1 MSLKDLFINLRTR
14 RNLKRNAIEI
24 LVLMALLSL
33 ASFASSVQSQPRNDA
48 ALLAAYNAAIYD
60 AAVYK
65 SSNVRPLKPLK
76 FDPVTKNTTVVT
88 LTTFAYTPGTTT
100 VPIYVWVTQVPEVQ
114 QICRTFTGDLQ
125 QSLVQLLGL
134 IPNTKL
140 GNFVI
145 MNVAE
150 GQIIRPATNPDPT
163 TTLPCTAPA
172 PPNCGQAFPQGVD
185 AAYVDWF
192 ANKALSAWVV
202 SEAGKPAVGYP
213 WTRLGYTYN
222 WKPGADKYGASEY
235 VIKPGSTVTVREIV
249 SVDKYC
255 RSQK

>member
-1 MSLKDLFINLRTR
+1 MPVNKFATASRAQRTLR
-14 RNLKRNAIEI
+14 RNPVVI
-24 LVLMALLSL
+24 LLLLLLLTGL
-33 ASFASSVQSQPRNDA
+33 ASFGQSPQKATDDA
-48 ALLAAYNAAIYD
+48 TLLAAYNAAIYD

-65 SSNVRPLKPLK
+65 SSNLRPLKPLV
-76 FDPVTKNTTVVT
+76 FDPVTKNATVVT
-88 LTTFAYTPGTTT
+88 LTSYPYKPGTTT

-114 QICRTFTGDLQ
+114 QICRGFSGDVQ

-150 GQIIRPATNPDPT
+150 GQIIRPAANPDPT
-163 TTLPCTAPA
+163 TPLPCSAPA
-172 PPNCGQAFPQGVD
+172 PPNCGEEFPKGVD
-185 AAYVDWF
+185 STYVSWF

-202 SEAGKPAVGYP
+202 SEPSQPPVGYP

-235 VIKPGSTVTVREIV
+235 VIKPGSSVTVRDIV
-249 SVDKYC
+249 RFDKYC
-255 RSQK
+255 RR